1 MLRKIIQSKQVIP
14 LMTSLLTAAI
24 VTPSQAANVKL
35 DTMGRIIS
43 IEDIQLVEGGVEI
56 PGNDFTFTVTST
68 YNIDFLFGT
77 FNEIFGDPTQSGF
90 NPSCN
95 VGSGNGLCFWE
106 NNNRAL
112 LFTHEINNTLN
123 ALNPIPSEVA
133 GTVVNPPPPPISVNN
148 ISNFYRIPVNF
159 NQENN
164 QTNIVFY
171 QGTHDSNLQEPW
183 NSPQITLSAGSG
195 AGTIYASAE
204 LTSQEFTAE
213 IPESSNLMGIVVT
226 VGLMILV
233 TRKK

>member
-56 PGNDFTFTVTST
+56 PGNDFTFTVTRT
-68 YNIDFLFGT
+68 YNINFSIGSFIDI
-77 FNEIFGDPTQSGF
+77 FNGENSDLSNLDT
-90 NPSCN
+90 SCN
-95 VGSGNGLCFWE
+95 LGQSNSLCFWE
-106 NNNRAL
+106 NESQATL
-112 LFTHEINNTLN
+112 LIDQMNATLNNTLN
-123 ALNPIPSEVA
+123 DLNEIPSVIV
-133 GTVVNPPPPPISVNN
+133 GTRVNYPPFLDNTT
-148 ISNFYRIPVNF
+148 NFYRVPVQS
-159 NQENN
+159 NQSLN
-164 QTNIVFY
+164 TIVSR
-171 QGTHDSNLQEPW
+171 QGTYDSSLAQPW
-183 NSPQITLSAGSG
+183 VTDPLIENSPTAATMYVG
-195 AGTIYASAE
+195 AT
-204 LTSQEFTAE
+204 LTSEEFKAE